1 MATKLEEIEIKLP
14 KEIVDAYAL
23 IAKRAGVSVPIVMR
37 VALAIESL
45 RFNPEP
51 PNEPQKA
58 AYRAYRALPCQASLP
73 ASGVP

>member
-14 KEIVDAYAL
+14 KEIMDAYAL
-23 IAKRAGVSVPIVMR
+23 IAKRAGVSVPTVMR

-51 PNEPQKA
+51 TND
-58 AYRAYRALPCQASLP
+58 
-73 ASGVP
+73 